1 MKQFTPFPIRPIRLG
16 GIYGVTW
23 QLYKR
28 GFVPMLLFTLI
39 FCGVTA
45 LASSFL
51 PAPVPL
57 ILGILQLA
65 LLTPLYQGVVFS
77 EYRQRYSGFGASFK
91 DLFRTCRHGLTHFY
105 GTYWANFLY
114 YAGIVVV
121 FSIIAA
127 VVLFAIL
134 LGRGLPRLLQH
145 GFSDQALPQFG
156 YAALIPYLFLLQLLV
171 HVPSVFAALSMPAAA
186 HEGKKGFAALGRS
199 FSLSGRRF
207 GRVLLCTLLPA
218 AISALIGCLPLIFLE
233 LSTDLWA
240 QIPAVAIPTVFSLF
254 YQPYWTAL
262 CTSLYFD
269 GIARDKEAADKKAAA
284 PLQSAPAAEV
294 TTEDDLNKSA
304 AADQPTPAVLW
315 RAAPEGARL
324 WAAADL
330 CTPAEPVIP
339 AETVDPDETSIVK
352 E

>member
-1 MKQFTPFPIRPIRLG
+1 MIQSASAAEIYCAAIRSSS
-16 GIYGVTW
+16 
-23 QLYKR
+23 
-28 GFVPMLLFTLI
+28 LL
-39 FCGVTA
+39 
-45 LASSFL
+45 
-51 PAPVPL
+51 PV
-57 ILGILQLA
+57 
-65 LLTPLYQGVVFS
+65 S
-77 EYRQRYSGFGASFK
+77 EY
-91 DLFRTCRHGLTHFY
+91 
-105 GTYWANFLY
+105 
-114 YAGIVVV
+114 
-121 FSIIAA
+121 
-127 VVLFAIL
+127 
-134 LGRGLPRLLQH
+134 
-145 GFSDQALPQFG
+145 
-156 YAALIPYLFLLQLLV
+156 
-171 HVPSVFAALSMPAAA
+171 VPGKSTTSM
-186 HEGKKGFAALGRS
+186 
-199 FSLSGRRF
+199 RF
-207 GRVLLCTLLPA
+207 PPKVTVP
-218 AISALIGCLPLIFLE
+218 
-233 LSTDLWA
+233 
-240 QIPAVAIPTVFSLF
+240 VAIPTVFSLF